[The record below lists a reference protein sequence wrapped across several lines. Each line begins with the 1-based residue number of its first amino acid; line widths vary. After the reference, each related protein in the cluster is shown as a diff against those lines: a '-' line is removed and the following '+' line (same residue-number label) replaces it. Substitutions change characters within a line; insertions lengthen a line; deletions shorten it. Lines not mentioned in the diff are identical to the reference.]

1 MTNHDKEF
9 GDWIRKANTFV
20 SHTIVWNNS
29 ATTGAYT
36 VAFKD
41 KKWDPLFIGDLPQL
55 AEDLGIFDKMYP
67 STDAVPVLK
76 EVQPETVFE
85 SRVYTYIKYSLQQRS
100 WFIVIDRKPIAIGS
114 EDAGQFLN
122 AGLEFQR

>member
-1 MTNHDKEF
+1 MANHDKKFDE
-9 GDWIRKANTFV
+9 WIRKANTFV

-55 AEDLGIFDKMYP
+55 ASELGIFTQMYP

-76 EVQPETVFE
+76 EAQPEPLPFPQIEYYEMDDTWYLV
-85 SRVYTYIKYSLQQRS
+85 VLGKN
-100 WFIVIDRKPIAIGS
+100 VIIDPAL
-114 EDAGQFLN
+114 AGRLLN
-122 AGLEFQR
+122 AGIPFKP